1 MLKVLIIDDQ
11 PAVRTAL
18 ETLFA
23 VHGLECVSVGTP
35 AEALHL
41 LATEDIGA
49 VVQDMN
55 FAHQNTDGAEG
66 VQLFRAVRA
75 LDPDMPILLMT
86 AWTALESAVAL
97 IKEGAADYVA
107 KPWDDDKL
115 VHTVRN
121 LVSLRALRQENTRLR
136 AQGNRARRALADKHN
151 LCGTIYASPQMHEA
165 VRLAVSIAPSD
176 APVLIT
182 GPNGSGKE
190 KLAEIIQAN
199 SRRRDR
205 PFVRVNVGAL
215 PESLFEAELF
225 GAEAGAYT
233 GAAKLRVGRFES
245 ADEGTLFLD
254 ELGTL
259 PLAAQAKLLRVLQTG
274 EFERLGSSITRKA
287 NVRVVSATNVDLP
300 RAIAAGQFREDLFF
314 RLNVIEVY
322 VPPLADRPDDIGPLA
337 EHFLARYATKE
348 GKGPLHL
355 GPDALGALTNHDWPG
370 NVRELQ
376 NRIQRA
382 VLVETGDTIT
392 VAGLGLGGA
401 DRRSAGDPPR
411 RTTPHGSMPTVGGTG
426 GGPAWAGAAAGA
438 GAARPPLP
446 PPQLLDPPP
455 RAAAGQGASDPERA
469 AIEEA
474 LTRVGG
480 VVAKAAAE
488 MGLSRQALYRRMER
502 LGIVMERRPR

>member
-18 ETLFA
+18 ETLFE
-23 VHGLECVSVGTP
+23 VHGLPAVAVSSPDEG
-35 AEALHL
+35 LHL

-55 FAHQNTDGAEG
+55 FTQANTDGAEG
-66 VQLFRAVRA
+66 VALFRKIRE
-75 LDPDMPILLMT
+75 LDADMPVLLMT
-86 AWTALESAVAL
+86 AWTALATAVTLA
-97 IKEGAADYVA
+97 KEGAADYIA

-115 VHTVRN
+115 VRTVKN
-121 LVSLRALRQENTRLR
+121 LVNLRALRQENIRLR
-136 AQGNRARRALADKHN
+136 AQGNRSRRALAAQHD
-151 LCGTIYASPQMHEA
+151 LRDVIYSSPQMHEV
-165 VRLAVSIAPSD
+165 VRLAVSIAPAD
-176 APVLIT
+176 VPVLIT

-215 PESLFEAELF
+215 PENLFEAELF
-225 GAEAGAYT
+225 GAEAGAFT
-233 GAAKLRVGRFES
+233 GATRLRVGRFEA
-245 ADEGTLFLD
+245 ADGGTLFLD

-274 EFERLGSSITRKA
+274 EFERLGSSTTRKA
-287 NVRVVSATNVDLP
+287 NVRLISATNVDLP
-300 RAIAAGQFREDLFF
+300 RAIAAGQFREDLYF
-314 RLNVIEVY
+314 RLNVIELY
-322 VPPLADRPDDIGPLA
+322 VPPLADRPDDILPLA
-337 EHFLARYATKE
+337 EHFLALHAGQAVAVALKE
-348 GKGPLHL
+348 GKPAMKL
-355 GPDALGALTNHDWPG
+355 GDEARAALLNHEFSG

-382 VLVETGDTIT
+382 VLVETSDTIT
-392 VAGLGLGGA
+392 PADLGLPA
-401 DRRSAGDPPR
+401 TR
-411 RTTPHGSMPTVGGTG
+411 PHGPGLSDRKLTPSSL
-426 GGPAWAGAAAGA
+426 PPLGAATPASRTA
-438 GAARPPLP
+438 PADAA
-446 PPQLLDPPP
+446 
-455 RAAAGQGASDPERA
+455 SVEERA
-469 AIEEA
+469 GIEEA
-474 LTRVGG
+474 LLRAGG

>member
-18 ETLFA
+18 ETLFE
-23 VHGLECVSVGTP
+23 VHGLPAVSVASP
-35 AEALHL
+35 DEALDL

-55 FAHQNTDGAEG
+55 FTQENTDGAEG
-66 VQLFRAVRA
+66 AGLFRRIRA
-75 LDPDMPILLMT
+75 LDPDMPVLLMT
-86 AWTALESAVAL
+86 AWTALETAVTL
-97 IKEGAADYVA
+97 IKEGAADYIA

-115 VHTVRN
+115 VRTVKN
-121 LVSLRALRQENTRLR
+121 LVNLRGLRQENTRLR
-136 AQGNRARRALADKHN
+136 AQGSRARRALAEKHD
-151 LCGTIYASPQMHEA
+151 LRGVIYASPQMHEV

-176 APVLIT
+176 VPVLVT

-199 SRRRDR
+199 SRRKDK

-215 PESLFEAELF
+215 PENLFEAELF
-225 GAEAGAYT
+225 GAEAGAFT
-233 GAAKLRVGRFES
+233 GASKLRIGRFEA
-245 ADEGTLFLD
+245 ADGGTLFLD

-274 EFERLGSSITRKA
+274 EFERLGSSVTRKA
-287 NVRVVSATNVDLP
+287 NVRLVSATNVDLP

-322 VPPLADRPDDIGPLA
+322 VPPLADRPDDVAPLA
-337 EHFLARYATKE
+337 EHFLATFAAKE
-348 GKGPLHL
+348 GRGPRRF
-355 GPDALGALTNHDWPG
+355 GDDALGALANHDWPG
-370 NVRELQ
+370 NVRELA
-376 NRIQRA
+376 NRVQRA
-382 VLVETGDTIT
+382 VLVETSGVIT
-392 VAGLGLGGA
+392 
-401 DRRSAGDPPR
+401 AGDLGIAAGTRAEAR
-411 RTTPHGSMPTVGGTG
+411 RPTP
-426 GGPAWAGAAAGA
+426 GPLAPLGAAPSPSPAPTA
-438 GAARPPLP
+438 
-446 PPQLLDPPP
+446 P
-455 RAAAGQGASDPERA
+455 RAADPASDSERA

-474 LTRVGG
+474 LVRASG

-502 LGIVMERRPR
+502 LGIVMERRPK

>member
-18 ETLFA
+18 ETLFE
-23 VHGLECVSVGTP
+23 VHGLEALSVSTP
-35 AEALHL
+35 DEGLHL

-55 FAHQNTDGAEG
+55 FTQENTDGAEG
-66 VQLFRAVRA
+66 ARLFRTIRE
-75 LDPDMPILLMT
+75 LDPDMPVLLMT
-86 AWTALESAVAL
+86 AWTALETAVTL
-97 IKEGAADYVA
+97 TKEGAADYIA

-115 VHTVRN
+115 VRTVRN
-121 LVSLRALRQENTRLR
+121 LVNLRALRQENTRLR
-136 AQGNRARRALADKHN
+136 AQGNRARRALAEKHD
-151 LCGTIYASPQMHEA
+151 LREVIYTSPQMHEV

-176 APVLIT
+176 VPVLIT

-199 SRRRDR
+199 SRRRDK

-215 PESLFEAELF
+215 PENLFEAELF
-225 GAEAGAYT
+225 GAEAGAFT
-233 GAAKLRVGRFES
+233 GATKLRVGRFEA
-245 ADEGTLFLD
+245 ADGGTLFLD

-274 EFERLGSSITRKA
+274 EFERLGSSTTRKA
-287 NVRVVSATNVDLP
+287 NVRLVSATNVDLP

-314 RLNVIEVY
+314 RLNVIELY
-322 VPPLADRPDDIGPLA
+322 VPPLADRPDDILPLA
-337 EHFLARYATKE
+337 EHFLGVHAAKE
-348 GKGPLHL
+348 GKKGMRF
-355 GPDALGALTNHDWPG
+355 GDDARAALVNHEFSG

-382 VLVETGDTIT
+382 VLVEMSDVVTAGD
-392 VAGLGLGGA
+392 LGLPAGGTSGRA
-401 DRRSAGDPPR
+401 ETPR
-411 RTTPHGSMPTVGGTG
+411 RMTPAVPLGSLASGNGGVAAPPYAS
-426 GGPAWAGAAAGA
+426 GPAV
-438 GAARPPLP
+438 
-446 PPQLLDPPP
+446 P
-455 RAAAGQGASDPERA
+455 RAAPADPASEQERA
-469 AIEEA
+469 GIEEA
-474 LTRVGG
+474 LVRAGG